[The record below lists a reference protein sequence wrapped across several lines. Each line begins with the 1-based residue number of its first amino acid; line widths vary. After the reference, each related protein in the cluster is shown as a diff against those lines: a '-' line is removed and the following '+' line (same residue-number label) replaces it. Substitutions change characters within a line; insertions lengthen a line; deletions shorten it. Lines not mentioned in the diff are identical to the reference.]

1 MNNKTIIEFGF
12 RIIWRI
18 MDISEGVIRRGRSIP
33 YHTAVEW
40 LSQHL
45 QLQLCTTYRENLY
58 TWWTITA
65 QLILSWWIEP
75 KNIRPK
81 LFRCK
86 TQRQTE
92 LLPDIRHSQR
102 LLSYCGLSNCNWTPT
117 LEQGWW
123 VGEAGE
129 GCGCVDGISTQ
140 SNPVS
145 TDIDGAVETGCP
157 Y

>member
-33 YHTAVEW
+33 YHTAVEY

-45 QLQLCTTYRENLY
+45 QLQLCTTYRQNLY

-81 LFRCK
+81 LFRRK
-86 TQRQTE
+86 IQRQTE

-102 LLSYCGLSNCNWTPT
+102 AFILLRALKLRIDWTLT
-117 LEQGWW
+117 REQGRGW
-123 VGEAGE
+123 GSGGE
-129 GCGCVDGISTQ
+129 GGCKGSIKTVKPGKY
-140 SNPVS
+140 
-145 TDIDGAVETGCP
+145 GH
-157 Y
+157 

>member
-33 YHTAVEW
+33 YHTAVEY

-81 LFRCK
+81 LFRRK
-86 TQRQTE
+86 IQRQTE

-102 LLSYCGLSNCNWTPT
+102 AFILLRALKLRIDWTLT
-117 LEQGWW
+117 REQGRGW
-123 VGEAGE
+123 GRGE
-129 GCGCVDGISTQ
+129 GGVKVPSRQ
-140 SNPVS
+140 SNPVN
-145 TDIDGAVETGCP
+145 TDINRAVETGCP